1 MDKVNLSWKDEE
13 SVKDFRKRVADRLYK
28 HIGTEYECRVV
39 EVIGCSSI
47 SFYYRRGEARP
58 SASYYVYEIDKYGN
72 VIMIE

>member
-28 HIGTEYECRVV
+28 YIGTEYECRVV

-47 SFYYRRGEARP
+47 SFYYRTGESSP
-58 SASYYVYEIDKYGN
+58 SESYYVYEVDKYGN
-72 VIMIE
+72 ATMIE